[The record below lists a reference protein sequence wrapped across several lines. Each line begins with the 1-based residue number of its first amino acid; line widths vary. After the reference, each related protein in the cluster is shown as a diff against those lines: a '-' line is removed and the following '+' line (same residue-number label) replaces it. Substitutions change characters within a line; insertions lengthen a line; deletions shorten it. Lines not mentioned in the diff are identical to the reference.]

1 MKEKKELIN
10 CQKFIWETYK
20 ILLDITKTNSKL
32 LTLYSKILIAAFN
45 FCRTNRRR
53 IEFKRLCDSVRGYLQ
68 TLIKTEKKQLTIIN
82 KVDISKPQVL
92 KILIDIRLSLLET
105 ATDLEQWQEAFKTAE
120 DLVFLMDK
128 YEKIPSAENPKKNL
142 KISIQKKI
150 DFYANIEKLL
160 WISDYTLYNAYASI
174 LVKDLGVRM
183 NKTYNDIL
191 TSTQS
196 KSKVETYR
204 KYCEQFTQK
213 YCNDRIILATL
224 SCSVKNQYTNFLKLG
239 EELFDNNQEKEI
251 ESETCNRMMTILK
264 LNSIPSRQ
272 SLITFIESNNILDI
286 SSPTI
291 RELYNLFQ
299 KEENPFKFAK
309 HGFDLITMI
318 ERENPGYQQY
328 SKLLRENLIV
338 KCLLKFSK
346 IYDSINFERLA
357 KILPNVTFKEIENII
372 IENSRLGILTCLIDY
387 NQNIILFKNLNYYN
401 MNVSEHLN
409 NLTKKIYSIG
419 KAILTEDKNIVK
431 NLNLLKNS
439 VFNSLRKLQEN
450 GKILTDERLS
460 KISKTIENLAKYH
473 KEKEDEK
480 AKRKEEKNKE
490 KQKNQIEEEENLKKA
505 MKLLKDE
512 EAKKELQR
520 ELKKH
525 LLDKLK
531 SYTNIIELKGV
542 KYRIDDLVKD
552 LDKIEDN
559 EVLVQI
565 LEKEEVDYKT
575 QKEKKINKT
584 IKEKDYITRELRERE
599 YKAFFEVMIKE
610 EKNYL
615 EELENKDKEFYQN
628 YIPIKA
634 DLLTYNNNIDL
645 FFNGKLKEIEDD
657 HNRQMEAYRISK
669 LDKLKKEIDTFAN
682 TSFLNTI
689 ESAIK
694 KWKAA
699 EKAEKE
705 RDSKREEEKKTE
717 KVPDGFFR
725 KHVDSTIEPPKV
737 VTKDET
743 KNQNLSDLRG
753 KAYKED
759 KLKEEPKEVLSSKI
773 IFQRGTETAK
783 DTLIKPVFKD
793 DKEKPAVA
801 KETPSTSTFSRKEET
816 KIEKNVPTTKTDL
829 GFSRKTEETTPIT
842 RNKVEEKPAEKNVI
856 TRGDFGKK
864 TEEKPAEKT
873 TSTTIT
879 RGGDFAKKPAE
890 ETKEKP
896 AEKTTS
902 TTITRG
908 GDFAKKPAEETKE
921 KPAEK
926 TTSTTITRGGDF
938 SKKPAE
944 EKPATI
950 SRGIDTTK
958 KPAEENKQASSSN
971 TGGFQRK
978 APETKKK

>member
-128 YEKIPSAENPKKNL
+128 YEKIPSAENQKKNL

-150 DFYANIEKLL
+150 DFYVNIEKLL

-174 LVKDLGVRM
+174 LVKDLGVRI

-196 KSKVETYR
+196 KSKVENYR

-272 SLITFIESNNILDI
+272 SLITFIESNNILNI
-286 SSPTI
+286 SSPNI
-291 RELYNLFQ
+291 RELYDLFQ

-309 HGFDLITMI
+309 NGFELISMI
-318 ERENPGYQQY
+318 ARENSGYQQY

-338 KCLLKFSK
+338 KTLLKFSK
-346 IYDSINFERLA
+346 IYDSINFDRVS

-387 NQNIILFKNLNYYN
+387 SQNIILFKNLNYYN

-409 NLTKKIYSIG
+409 NLTKKIYNIG

-480 AKRKEEKNKE
+480 ARRKEEKNKE

-531 SYTNIIELKGV
+531 SYTNIIELKGI

-610 EKNYL
+610 EKIYL

-634 DLLTYNNNIDL
+634 DLLTYNNNIDV

-657 HNRQMEAYRISK
+657 HNKQMEAYRISK
-669 LDKLKKEIDTFAN
+669 LEKLKKEIDNFAN

-699 EKAEKE
+699 EKAEKD
-705 RDSKREEEKKTE
+705 RDLKKDEDKKTD
-717 KVPDGFFR
+717 KVPDGFIR
-725 KHVDSTIEPPKV
+725 KQIDTTIEPPKV

-759 KLKEEPKEVLSSKI
+759 KLKEEPKEVTPSSKI
-773 IFQRGTETAK
+773 IFQRGTETGK
-783 DTLIKPVFKD
+783 DTLTKPIFKD
-793 DKEKPAVA
+793 DKDKPAIV
-801 KETPSTSTFSRKEET
+801 KETTSTSTFSRKEET
-816 KIEKNVPTTKTDL
+816 KTEKNVPTTKADF
-829 GFSRKTEETTPIT
+829 GFSRKTEETTQIT

-873 TSTTIT
+873 TTTIT
-879 RGGDFAKKPAE
+879 RGEFAKKPV
-890 ETKEKP
+890 
-896 AEKTTS
+896 
-902 TTITRG
+902 
-908 GDFAKKPAEETKE
+908 D
-921 KPAEK
+921 
-926 TTSTTITRGGDF
+926 
-938 SKKPAE
+938 

-958 KPAEENKQASSSN
+958 KPAEETKQASSSN

>member
-1 MKEKKELIN
+1 
-10 CQKFIWETYK
+10 
-20 ILLDITKTNSKL
+20 
-32 LTLYSKILIAAFN
+32 LY
-45 FCRTNRRR
+45 
-53 IEFKRLCDSVRGYLQ
+53 D
-68 TLIKTEKKQLTIIN
+68 
-82 KVDISKPQVL
+82 
-92 KILIDIRLSLLET
+92 
-105 ATDLEQWQEAFKTAE
+105 
-120 DLVFLMDK
+120 
-128 YEKIPSAENPKKNL
+128 
-142 KISIQKKI
+142 
-150 DFYANIEKLL
+150 
-160 WISDYTLYNAYASI
+160 
-174 LVKDLGVRM
+174 
-183 NKTYNDIL
+183 
-191 TSTQS
+191 
-196 KSKVETYR
+196 
-204 KYCEQFTQK
+204 
-213 YCNDRIILATL
+213 
-224 SCSVKNQYTNFLKLG
+224 
-239 EELFDNNQEKEI
+239 
-251 ESETCNRMMTILK
+251 
-264 LNSIPSRQ
+264 
-272 SLITFIESNNILDI
+272 
-286 SSPTI
+286 
-291 RELYNLFQ
+291 LFQ

-309 HGFDLITMI
+309 NGFELISMI
-318 ERENPGYQQY
+318 ARENSGYQQY

-645 FFNGKLKEIEDD
+645 FFNGKLKEI
-657 HNRQMEAYRISK
+657 K

-842 RNKVEEKPAEKNVI
+842 RNKVEEKPAEKNVQQLLEEVI
-856 TRGDFGKK
+856 SQRNLLKK
-864 TEEKPAEKT
+864 QKKNQP
-873 TSTTIT
+873 
-879 RGGDFAKKPAE
+879 KKPPQQQLLE
-890 ETKEKP
+890 EVI
-896 AEKTTS
+896 S
-902 TTITRG
+902 QRNLL
-908 GDFAKKPAEETKE
+908 KKQKKNQLKKLPRQQLQEEVI
-921 KPAEK
+921 
-926 TTSTTITRGGDF
+926 SQRNLL
-938 SKKPAE
+938 KK
-944 EKPATI
+944 
-950 SRGIDTTK
+950 SL
-958 KPAEENKQASSSN
+958 Q
-971 TGGFQRK
+971 Q
-978 APETKKK
+978 